1 MRPCLALFALTF
13 LALIW
18 IPYRSVI
25 ALRRHYERGRSA
37 GRELEWLRF
46 RLRDLKKENRLLRE
60 KLEEYEPA
68 EADDRST
75 PDEFRA

>member
-1 MRPCLALFALTF
+1 MSRDSPSRIFWAAARKRIRVAAVDAF
-13 LALIW
+13 LAGI
-18 IPYRSVI
+18 
-25 ALRRHYERGRSA
+25 A

-68 EADDRST
+68 DDRWSSSM
-75 PDEFRA
+75 